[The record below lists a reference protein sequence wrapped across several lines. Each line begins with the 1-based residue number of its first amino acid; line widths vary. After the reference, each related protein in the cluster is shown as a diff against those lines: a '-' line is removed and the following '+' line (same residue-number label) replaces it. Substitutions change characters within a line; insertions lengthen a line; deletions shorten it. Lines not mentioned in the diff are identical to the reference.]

1 MDGQTG
7 GGRLTWLPA
16 PGAVVERG
24 KPVYAVDEQPVPML
38 YGSTPLYRDLSAGM
52 DGQDVRV
59 VEDNLAALGY
69 TGFTVDDHYTSGTA
83 DAVRKWQRDLGTR
96 DTGVL
101 GPGRAVVAPG
111 ARRVATVAAVPGRA
125 ATGPVLTWTGTERT
139 VAVDLNVQYED
150 LVQTGTKATVKLPDG
165 TTVEAQVTDIG
176 TAASAPPGAG
186 GAGNGRPADGAS
198 ARPQDA
204 TLAVALAVPE
214 QDRLGRFQAAPVEVT
229 LVAETRSN
237 VLAVPI
243 NALVALREGG
253 YAIEVVGTGPPGSP
267 GDYRPVTL
275 GMFVNGRV
283 EVSGPDI
290 AQGLAVVV
298 PR

>member
-24 KPVYAVDEQPVPML
+24 KPVYAVDEQPVPLL
-38 YGSTPLYRDLSAGM
+38 YGSTPLYRDLSADM

-83 DAVRKWQRDLGTR
+83 DAVRKWQRDLGIP

-111 ARRVATVAAVPGRA
+111 ARRVATVAATPGRA
-125 ATGPVLTWTGTERT
+125 APGPVLTWTGTERT
-139 VAVDLNVQYED
+139 VAVDLSVQYED
-150 LVQTGTKATVKLPDG
+150 LVRTGTKATVQLPDG

-176 TAASAPPGAG
+176 TAASAPSGAG
-186 GAGNGRPADGAS
+186 GAGNGRPAEGTS
-198 ARPQDA
+198 GRPQDA
-204 TLAVALAVPE
+204 TLPVALAVPQ
-214 QDRLGRFQAAPVEVT
+214 QDKLGRFQAAPVEVT